1 MLVEGEHMAQKHI
14 LIDACVAAAAFAPRT
29 TRSAHLVRRASILLQ
44 SPSTQCQPQFLIPN
58 FCIGETFAVFEK
70 YRWGASWNDHVKK
83 SHLTPGQFSAARLS
97 FHHAIHNG
105 ATLLQVELNRYHV
118 LCLDLIS
125 PINAAYRIKR
135 NRKSKNK
142 PLKKKS
148 VTPARTYDLLLVSM
162 GIWLQRQLGPENF
175 VIATGDARLASVV
188 RRAQSANLGRPIRQ
202 HLRDVATSLGLTY
215 GPDIYPQVVDL
226 VPTRMKPLKSALPG
240 WAW

>member
-1 MLVEGEHMAQKHI
+1 MAQKHI

-44 SPSTQCQPQFLIPN
+44 SASTECQPQFLIPN

-83 SHLTPGQFSAARLS
+83 SHLTPGQFRTARQG
-97 FHHAIHNG
+97 FHQAIHNG
-105 ATLLQVELNRYHV
+105 ATLLQIELNRYHV
-118 LCLDLIS
+118 LCFDLIS

-135 NRKSKNK
+135 DRKRKNN
-142 PLKKKS
+142 PAKKRQ
-148 VTPARTYDLLLVSM
+148 VTPASAYDLLLVSM

-175 VIATGDARLASVV
+175 VIATGDARLAEVVKRAKSV
-188 RRAQSANLGRPIRQ
+188 NLGRPIRQ
-202 HLRDVATSLGLTY
+202 HLRDVANSLGLTY
-215 GPDIYPQVVDL
+215 GPAIYPEVVDL
-226 VPTRMKPLKSALPG
+226 VHARVNSLKQALPG